1 MQSRKRKGGLLCAD
15 EQGFVRIVDSGG
27 RLRYERWPEQAEVL
41 GLVDILKTD
50 AVEAEFLTGESDI
63 HRAARAL
70 AADGPAEIVLTH
82 RDGLLVLADDRFHEA
97 GFHPETSDK
106 AVEEKLG
113 HAYQKVQE
121 LEDDATVPRAA
132 YAGNHSLAEG
142 RTGII
147 GGLAYIGAVGA
158 AGAVVASGG
167 TLAAVIAAAAIAGGG
182 GGLLGGWAAGFLGR
196 DRVKQ
201 IQNQLDHG
209 GLLLWVHVRDATQ
222 EERAVDVLK
231 RNGAEDVHVHDIPAS
246 EDPDANPLSGL
257 QIDPFLPGA
266 RF

>member
-1 MQSRKRKGGLLCAD
+1 MDQQQPPPSKVTVREAVGVFHDPGAFQSA
-15 EQGFVRIVDSGG
+15 VDD
-27 RLRYERWPEQAEVL
+27 L
-41 GLVDILKTD
+41 
-50 AVEAEFLTGESDI
+50 F
-63 HRAARAL
+63 
-70 AADGPAEIVLTH
+70 
-82 RDGLLVLADDRFHEA
+82 EA
-97 GFHPETSDK
+97 GFDRPDLSLLASDK

-266 RF
+266 SF

>member
-1 MQSRKRKGGLLCAD
+1 MDQPQQTPPNTLMVREAVGVFHDAD
-15 EQGFVRIVDSGG
+15 AFQ
-27 RLRYERWPEQAEVL
+27 
-41 GLVDILKTD
+41 T
-50 AVEAEFLTGESDI
+50 AVEDLMSVGFDRADLSLLASDQ
-63 HRAARAL
+63 
-70 AADGPAEIVLTH
+70 
-82 RDGLLVLADDRFHEA
+82 
-97 GFHPETSDK
+97 

-142 RTGII
+142 RTGIV
-147 GGLAYIGAVGA
+147 GGLAYIGAVAA

-167 TLAAVIAAAAIAGGG
+167 GLAAVIAAAAIAGGG

-196 DRVKQ
+196 DRAKQ
-201 IQNQLDHG
+201 IQHQLDHG

-222 EERAVDVLK
+222 EERAVDLLK

-246 EDPDANPLSGL
+246 DDPNANPLSGL
-257 QIDPFLPGA
+257 EIDPFLPGA